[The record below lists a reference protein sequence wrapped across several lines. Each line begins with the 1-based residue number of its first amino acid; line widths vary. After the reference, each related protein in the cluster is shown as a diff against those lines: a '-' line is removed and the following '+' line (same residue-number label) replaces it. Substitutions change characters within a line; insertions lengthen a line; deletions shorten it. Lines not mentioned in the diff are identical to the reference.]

1 MSHVKSRFSVVAV
14 SLCASVAMVSGSAFA
29 TPSPVSTSE
38 QLLQTQTQL
47 DTKNTA
53 GGGITPAQL
62 QHKSYEDIRAAT
74 RDRSSSAL
82 QSAQTRNAQE
92 SLAGRAGNTGA
103 STSTP
108 VSNGAAQANSA
119 NAGTNANGGN
129 TGNGGSTADTSETI
143 TWTKADFYLD
153 ENDDT
158 KIVDR
163 RSTDGTAPGGLLAS
177 GIEKLKKS
185 GGKLVIPEGIT
196 EIDGQAF
203 SNSSK
208 RYDGLIKSVTFPS
221 TLKKIGYAAFW
232 WNSIGGEVTIP
243 EGVTEIDAVAFR
255 ENNISSVTL
264 PSTLKIIGSQAFGWN
279 NITKIVDNGD
289 LSKLDLKK
297 YWSILPKNMQD
308 IQHATP
314 FVAQHLPDVVLVPHK
329 DNPQKATSRPV
340 QYHFTNVIA
349 KNNEGTSKP
358 IYFDIYNDNDGNG
371 AYLANVGTVDTAKNT
386 FTFVNTKDGKAW
398 SVLYYKNQN
407 GDNQMWGDKG
417 FVLGDTSFLIRGAK
431 KFNVTYSF
439 LNGTDA
445 HQALPQNV
453 LALLPQATTAYETTD
468 ITAQSLTTTSIK
480 DAQAKGTWKFSG
492 WDKARMENI
501 ANDVT
506 FVGTW
511 TFAKDP
517 EPQPTP
523 PTPAPPAPK
532 PPVPTPPAPTPVPT
546 PTPHPEPNPVP
557 APTPAPEMPHSED
570 VPDVN
575 KRDTLRP
582 LDKPDS
588 NSDTARGAHEVAPH
602 DRHGAHNEQK
612 RLPKTADTTPFGFA
626 LAALGAGMA
635 SIHMRKRAKKEQNN

>member
-1 MSHVKSRFSVVAV
+1 M
-14 SLCASVAMVSGSAFA
+14 
-29 TPSPVSTSE
+29 
-38 QLLQTQTQL
+38 
-47 DTKNTA
+47 
-53 GGGITPAQL
+53 

-82 QSAQTRNAQE
+82 QSAQTRSAQE
-92 SLAGRAGNTGA
+92 ALAGTAENAGA

-119 NAGTNANGGN
+119 NAGANANGGN
-129 TGNGGSTADTSETI
+129 AGNGGSAADASETI

-203 SNSSK
+203 ANSSK

-221 TLKKIGYAAFW
+221 TLKKIGYGAFW

-255 ENNISSVTL
+255 ENSISSVTL
-264 PSTLKIIGSQAFGWN
+264 PSTLKIIGCQAFGWN

-297 YWSILPKNMQD
+297 YWSILPKNQQD

-340 QYHFTNVIA
+340 QYHFTNVVA
-349 KNNEGTSKP
+349 KHNQGASKP
-358 IYFDIYNDNDGNG
+358 IYFDIYNDNEGNG
-371 AYLANVGTVDTAKNT
+371 AYLINVGTVDTAKNT

-407 GDNQMWGDKG
+407 GDDQMWGDKG

-431 KFNVTYSF
+431 QFNVTYSF
-439 LNGTDA
+439 VNGTDA

-468 ITAQSLTTTSIK
+468 ITAQNLTTTSIK

-501 ANDVT
+501 ANDVS

-511 TFAKDP
+511 MFTKDP
-517 EPQPTP
+517 EPQPQP
-523 PTPAPPAPK
+523 PTPTPPAPK

-546 PTPHPEPNPVP
+546 PTPNPVP
-557 APTPAPEMPHSED
+557 DPVPTPTPVPETPHSEG
-570 VPDVN
+570 VPDVS
-575 KRDTLRP
+575 KHDTLRP

-588 NSDTARGAHEVAPH
+588 NFDTMHGAHEVAPH
-602 DRHGAHNEQK
+602 DQHGAHNEHK
-612 RLPKTADTTPFGFA
+612 LPKTADMTPFGFA
-626 LAALGAGMA
+626 IAALGAGVA
-635 SIHMRKRAKKEQNN
+635 SIYMRKRAKKEQNN

>member
-1 MSHVKSRFSVVAV
+1 MELKNFMHACTYRTKFYRMTAAV
-14 SLCASVAMVSGSAFA
+14 SLAACTCALGIPQLAYAKAENAPAAVA
-29 TPSPVSTSE
+29 
-38 QLLQTQTQL
+38 
-47 DTKNTA
+47 
-53 GGGITPAQL
+53 
-62 QHKSYEDIRAAT
+62 
-74 RDRSSSAL
+74 SSSATAVTSSHK
-82 QSAQTRNAQE
+82 SADTSLNGGDKSTRAE
-92 SLAGRAGNTGA
+92 STDRSVN
-103 STSTP
+103 STSTN
-108 VSNGAAQANSA
+108 VTTANTSAADNSEGI
-119 NAGTNANGGN
+119 N
-129 TGNGGSTADTSETI
+129 
-143 TWTKADFYLD
+143 WTKADFYLD

-208 RYDGLIKSVTFPS
+208 RYNGLIKSVTFPS

-314 FVAQHLPDVVLVPHK
+314 FVAQHLPDVVLVPNK

-340 QYHFTNVIA
+340 QYHFTNVVA
-349 KNNEGTSKP
+349 KNNQGGSKP

-407 GDNQMWGDKG
+407 GDDQMWGDKG

-431 KFNVTYSF
+431 EYKVTYSF
-439 LNGTDA
+439 VNGTDA

-480 DAQAKGTWKFSG
+480 DAAAKGTWKFSG

-517 EPQPTP
+517 EPKPQPP
-523 PTPAPPAPK
+523 EPK
-532 PPVPTPPAPTPVPT
+532 PEPEPAPAPTPYPLPVPV
-546 PTPHPEPNPVP
+546 PEVP
-557 APTPAPEMPHSED
+557 APTPAPAPAPEHK
-570 VPDVN
+570 VPALETPAPKTPATPAEAPVPVVRKHARALPQTGDPMAISAVGEFGMMAGIVVASLAV
-575 KRDTLRP
+575 TLR
-582 LDKPDS
+582 
-588 NSDTARGAHEVAPH
+588 
-602 DRHGAHNEQK
+602 
-612 RLPKTADTTPFGFA
+612 
-626 LAALGAGMA
+626 
-635 SIHMRKRAKKEQNN
+635 RKRR

>member
-1 MSHVKSRFSVVAV
+1 MDPRNFMHICTYRTKFYKMTAAV
-14 SLCASVAMVSGSAFA
+14 SLAACTCALGI
-29 TPSPVSTSE
+29 P
-38 QLLQTQTQL
+38 QLAYA
-47 DTKNTA
+47 KAENA
-53 GGGITPAQL
+53 PA
-62 QHKSYEDIRAAT
+62 AAA
-74 RDRSSSAL
+74 SSSATVVTSSHK
-82 QSAQTRNAQE
+82 SADNSLNGGDKSTRAE
-92 SLAGRAGNTGA
+92 STDRSVN
-103 STSTP
+103 STSTN
-108 VSNGAAQANSA
+108 VTTA
-119 NAGTNANGGN
+119 NASAAGN
-129 TGNGGSTADTSETI
+129 PSEV

-153 ENDDT
+153 EKDDT

-208 RYDGLIKSVTFPS
+208 RYNGLIKSVTFPS

-232 WNSIGGEVTIP
+232 WNSIDGEVTIP

-314 FVAQHLPDVVLVPHK
+314 FVAQHLPDVVLVPNK

-340 QYHFTNVIA
+340 QYHFTNVVA
-349 KNNEGTSKP
+349 KNNQGGSKP

-407 GDNQMWGDKG
+407 GDDQMWGDKG

-439 LNGTDA
+439 VNGTDA

-468 ITAQSLTTTSIK
+468 ITAQSLTTKSIK
-480 DAQAKGTWKFSG
+480 DAAAKGTWKFSG
-492 WDKARMENI
+492 WNKPRMENI

-517 EPQPTP
+517 EPKPQPP
-523 PTPAPPAPK
+523 EPK
-532 PPVPTPPAPTPVPT
+532 PEPEPAPAPTPYPLPVPV
-546 PTPHPEPNPVP
+546 PEAPAPVPVP
-557 APTPAPEMPHSED
+557 APVPEHKVPALETPAPKAPAAPAEAPAPVARKHVRALPQTGDPMAISAVGELGMMAGI
-570 VPDVN
+570 VVASLAA
-575 KRDTLRP
+575 TLR
-582 LDKPDS
+582 
-588 NSDTARGAHEVAPH
+588 
-602 DRHGAHNEQK
+602 
-612 RLPKTADTTPFGFA
+612 
-626 LAALGAGMA
+626 
-635 SIHMRKRAKKEQNN
+635 RKRR

>member
-1 MSHVKSRFSVVAV
+1 MELKNFMHACTYRTKFYRMTAAV
-14 SLCASVAMVSGSAFA
+14 SLAACTCALGI
-29 TPSPVSTSE
+29 P
-38 QLLQTQTQL
+38 QLAYA
-47 DTKNTA
+47 KV
-53 GGGITPAQL
+53 
-62 QHKSYEDIRAAT
+62 EDAHAAAA
-74 RDRSSSAL
+74 SSSA
-82 QSAQTRNAQE
+82 TVV
-92 SLAGRAGNTGA
+92 
-103 STSTP
+103 TS
-108 VSNGAAQANSA
+108 SHKS
-119 NAGTNANGGN
+119 
-129 TGNGGSTADTSETI
+129 ADTSLNGRDGSIRAKASDRNVNAAPVNNTSAAGNPSEAI

-153 ENDDT
+153 EKDDT

-297 YWSILPKNMQD
+297 YWGILPKNMQD

-314 FVAQHLPDVVLVPHK
+314 FVAQHLPDVVLVPNK

-340 QYHFTNVIA
+340 QYHFTNVVA

-358 IYFDIYNDNDGNG
+358 TYFDIYNDNEGNG
-371 AYLANVGTVDTAKNT
+371 AYLNSVGTVDTAKNA

-407 GDNQMWGDKG
+407 GDDQMWGDKG

-431 KFNVTYSF
+431 EYKVTYSF
-439 LNGTDA
+439 VNGTDA

-480 DAQAKGTWKFSG
+480 DAAAKGTWKFSG

-517 EPQPTP
+517 EPKPQPP
-523 PTPAPPAPK
+523 EPK
-532 PPVPTPPAPTPVPT
+532 PEPEPAPAPTPYPLPVPV
-546 PTPHPEPNPVP
+546 PEVPAPVP
-557 APTPAPEMPHSED
+557 APAPVPEPEHKVPALEAPAPKAPTAPAEAP
-570 VPDVN
+570 VPVVRKHARALPQTGDPMAISAVGELGMMAGVLVASLAA
-575 KRDTLRP
+575 TLR
-582 LDKPDS
+582 
-588 NSDTARGAHEVAPH
+588 
-602 DRHGAHNEQK
+602 
-612 RLPKTADTTPFGFA
+612 
-626 LAALGAGMA
+626 
-635 SIHMRKRAKKEQNN
+635 RKRR

>member
-1 MSHVKSRFSVVAV
+1 MDPRNFMHICTYRTKLYRMTAAV
-14 SLCASVAMVSGSAFA
+14 SLAACTCALGI
-29 TPSPVSTSE
+29 P
-38 QLLQTQTQL
+38 QLAYA
-47 DTKNTA
+47 KA
-53 GGGITPAQL
+53 
-62 QHKSYEDIRAAT
+62 EDAHAAAA
-74 RDRSSSAL
+74 SSSATVVTSSHK
-82 QSAQTRNAQE
+82 SADTSLNGGDKSTRAE
-92 SLAGRAGNTGA
+92 STDRSVN
-103 STSTP
+103 STSTN
-108 VSNGAAQANSA
+108 VTTANTSAADNSEGI
-119 NAGTNANGGN
+119 N
-129 TGNGGSTADTSETI
+129 
-143 TWTKADFYLD
+143 WTKADFYLD

-208 RYDGLIKSVTFPS
+208 RYNGLIKSVTFPS

-264 PSTLKIIGSQAFGWN
+264 PSTLKSIGTQAFGWN

-297 YWSILPKNMQD
+297 YWGILPKNMQD

-314 FVAQHLPDVVLVPHK
+314 FVAQHLPDVVLVPNK

-340 QYHFTNVIA
+340 QYHFTNVVA
-349 KNNEGTSKP
+349 KNNQGESKP

-371 AYLANVGTVDTAKNT
+371 AYLANVGTVDIAKNT

-439 LNGTDA
+439 VNGTDA

-501 ANDVT
+501 ANNVT

-517 EPQPTP
+517 EPKPQPPEPDPEPKPEPTP
-523 PTPAPPAPK
+523 NPA
-532 PPVPTPPAPTPVPT
+532 PAPTPYPLPVPV
-546 PTPHPEPNPVP
+546 PEVP
-557 APTPAPEMPHSED
+557 APTPAPAP
-570 VPDVN
+570 VPDHKVPAPEAPAP
-575 KRDTLRP
+575 KTPAAPAEAPVPVVRKHVRTLPQTGDPMAISAVGEFGMMLGILSASLAATLR
-582 LDKPDS
+582 
-588 NSDTARGAHEVAPH
+588 
-602 DRHGAHNEQK
+602 
-612 RLPKTADTTPFGFA
+612 
-626 LAALGAGMA
+626 
-635 SIHMRKRAKKEQNN
+635 RKRR

>member
-1 MSHVKSRFSVVAV
+1 MDPRNFMHICTYRTKLYRMTAAV
-14 SLCASVAMVSGSAFA
+14 SLAACTCALGIPQLAYAKAEDAHAVAA
-29 TPSPVSTSE
+29 
-38 QLLQTQTQL
+38 
-47 DTKNTA
+47 
-53 GGGITPAQL
+53 
-62 QHKSYEDIRAAT
+62 
-74 RDRSSSAL
+74 SSSA
-82 QSAQTRNAQE
+82 TVV
-92 SLAGRAGNTGA
+92 
-103 STSTP
+103 TS
-108 VSNGAAQANSA
+108 SHKS
-119 NAGTNANGGN
+119 
-129 TGNGGSTADTSETI
+129 ADTSLNGRDGSIRAKASDRNVNAAPVNNTSAAGNPSEV
-143 TWTKADFYLD
+143 TWTKDDFYLD

-314 FVAQHLPDVVLVPHK
+314 FVAQHLPDVVLVPNK

-340 QYHFTNVIA
+340 QYHFTNVVA
-349 KNNEGTSKP
+349 KNNQGGSKP

-407 GDNQMWGDKG
+407 GDDQMWGDKG

-439 LNGTDA
+439 VNGTDA

-480 DAQAKGTWKFSG
+480 DAAAKGTWKFSG

-517 EPQPTP
+517 EPKPQPP
-523 PTPAPPAPK
+523 EPK
-532 PPVPTPPAPTPVPT
+532 PEPEPAPAPTPYPLPVPV
-546 PTPHPEPNPVP
+546 PDVPAPVP
-557 APTPAPEMPHSED
+557 APAPVPEPEHKVPALEAPAPKAPTAPAEAP
-570 VPDVN
+570 VPVVRKHARALPQTGDPMAISAVGELGMMAGVLVASLAA
-575 KRDTLRP
+575 TLR
-582 LDKPDS
+582 
-588 NSDTARGAHEVAPH
+588 
-602 DRHGAHNEQK
+602 
-612 RLPKTADTTPFGFA
+612 
-626 LAALGAGMA
+626 
-635 SIHMRKRAKKEQNN
+635 RKRR